1 MSEKSAV
8 YNSSLPVELSN
19 FRGRG
24 CTYPLFDSRYQSPT
38 KEEKKSLCDFL
49 GVNKEV
55 FFCLTLKT
63 LDSYDWYDDISD
75 RDWRLLL
82 YAADLASPIED
93 FDLAKL
99 KNGIS
104 EST

>member
-38 KEEKKSLCDFL
+38 KEEKNLFVISLVLIKKC
-49 GVNKEV
+49 
-55 FFCLTLKT
+55 FFV
-63 LDSYDWYDDISD
+63 S
-75 RDWRLLL
+75 R
-82 YAADLASPIED
+82 
-93 FDLAKL
+93 
-99 KNGIS
+99 
-104 EST
+104 